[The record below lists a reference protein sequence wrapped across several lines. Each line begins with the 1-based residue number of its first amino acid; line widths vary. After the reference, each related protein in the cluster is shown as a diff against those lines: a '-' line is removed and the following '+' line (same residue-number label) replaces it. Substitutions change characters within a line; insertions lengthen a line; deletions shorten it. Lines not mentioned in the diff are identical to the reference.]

1 MKERSKAFEN
11 RLDGQSKSAEGAFD
25 DAEYFARHLDSIRA
39 SDIAFQAALDHAI
52 TMKLETCSTSPS
64 TELGTRS
71 PVFIPHDYY

>member
-1 MKERSKAFEN
+1 VKRGKPFEN
-11 RLDGQSKSAEGAFD
+11 TLDGCSKSAAGEFD

-39 SDIAFQAALDHAI
+39 ADTAFQAALDSAI
-52 TMKLETCSTSPS
+52 TAGLEISSTSPS